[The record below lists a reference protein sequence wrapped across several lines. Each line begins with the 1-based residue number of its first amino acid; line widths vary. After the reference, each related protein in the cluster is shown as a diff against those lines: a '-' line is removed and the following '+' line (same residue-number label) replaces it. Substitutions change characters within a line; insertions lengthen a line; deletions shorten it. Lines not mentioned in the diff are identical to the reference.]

1 MSRADS
7 PMPFPSVDAHRR
19 GQGNPATRIAVD
31 MTAIYMVLSHT
42 TVSGVA
48 GVTMM
53 ARSSGKRS
61 LLLLHIN
68 GAIDLVHGS

>member
-53 ARSSGKRS
+53 AR
-61 LLLLHIN
+61 
-68 GAIDLVHGS
+68 

>member
-1 MSRADS
+1 
-7 PMPFPSVDAHRR
+7 
-19 GQGNPATRIAVD
+19 

-53 ARSSGKRS
+53 AR
-61 LLLLHIN
+61 
-68 GAIDLVHGS
+68 